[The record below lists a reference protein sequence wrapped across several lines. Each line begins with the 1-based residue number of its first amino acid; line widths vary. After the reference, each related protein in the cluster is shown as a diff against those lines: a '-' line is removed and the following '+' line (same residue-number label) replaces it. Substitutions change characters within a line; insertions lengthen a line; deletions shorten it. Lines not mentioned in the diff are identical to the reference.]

1 MDIENDPTIA
11 VEKAKW
17 HNRRDEA
24 YGLLCL
30 NTSRDL
36 LFNLD
41 SLTTPNEV
49 WVKIQSL
56 FRNTYELRGHQLENE
71 SISLSQSNF
80 QTL

>member
-1 MDIENDPTIA
+1 MAVDNDPNVAID
-11 VEKAKW
+11 KAKW
-17 HNRRDEA
+17 HHKRDES

-30 NTSRDL
+30 NTSRDI

-71 SISLSQSNF
+71 LISLSPSKF
-80 QTL
+80 